1 MAETTQTLRSAGVTR
16 SKKKTSQL
24 KEIWRRYRKNKAA
37 VLGLVILVFILGI
50 ALFAD
55 LIVPYSKCIEQV
67 GADRLQGPSLT
78 HFFGTD
84 EYGRD
89 LFARVVHGSRFSLFI
104 GVATSLMALVFG
116 AILGASA
123 GYFGGVV
130 DNVICRI
137 IDVFACVPPILLS
150 LAVVAA
156 LGTNLRN
163 LIIAITVS
171 CIPGNVRLIRSLVLT
186 VAEQDY
192 VEAARS
198 YGTST
203 PRILFRYVLP
213 NAMGPIIVN
222 TTMSISDMILSAA
235 GLSFIGMGIQPPS
248 PEWGALLSNAQTY
261 LFTAPYMLV
270 FPGIF
275 IILSSLAFNLV
286 GDGLTD
292 ALDPKLAD
300 LGRLRWKRKKEVL
313 KIENFID
320 LL

>member
-1 MAETTQTLRSAGVTR
+1 MNRRQSRWR
-16 SKKKTSQL
+16 DQM
-24 KEIWRRYRKNKAA
+24 KEIWRRYKKNKAA
-37 VLGLVILVFILGI
+37 VAGLVLLIIIVAI

-55 LIVPYSKCIEQV
+55 LIVPYSKCVEQV
-67 GADRLQGPSLT
+67 GADRLQWPSLA

-84 EYGRD
+84 ELGRD
-89 LFARVVHGSRFSLFI
+89 LFARVVHGSRYSLSI
-104 GVATSLMALVFG
+104 GSLTSLIALVAG

-137 IDVFACVPPILLS
+137 VDVFMCVPPILLS

-156 LGTNLRN
+156 LGSNMQN
-163 LIIAITVS
+163 LIIAITIS
-171 CIPGNVRLIRSLVLT
+171 CIPGNVRLIRSVVLT

-192 VEAARS
+192 VQVAKS
-198 YGTST
+198 YGASNA
-203 PRILFRYVLP
+203 RIIFRYVLP

-222 TTMSISDMILSAA
+222 TTMSISGMILSAA

-248 PEWGALLSNAQTY
+248 PEWGALLSAAQTY
-261 LFTAPYMLV
+261 IFTSPYLLV

-275 IILSSLAFNLV
+275 IVLSSLSFNLV

-292 ALDPKLAD
+292 ALDPKLKD
-300 LGRLRWKRKKEVL
+300 
-313 KIENFID
+313 
-320 LL
+320 

>member
-1 MAETTQTLRSAGVTR
+1 MSNAG
-16 SKKKTSQL
+16 KKRNSQL
-24 KEIWRRYRKNKAA
+24 SEIWRRYKKNKAA
-37 VLGLVILVFILGI
+37 MVGLVILVIILFL
-50 ALFAD
+50 AVFAD
-55 LIVPYSKCIEQV
+55 LIVPYSKCIDQI
-67 GADRLQGPSLT
+67 GAERLQGPSLK

-89 LFARVVHGSRFSLFI
+89 LFARVIHGSRYSLFI
-104 GVATSLMALVFG
+104 GVATSLMALVIG
-116 AILGASA
+116 AVLGASA

-130 DNVICRI
+130 DTVICRI
-137 IDVFACVPPILLS
+137 IDVFMCVPPILLS

-156 LGTNLRN
+156 LGTSMRN

-198 YGTST
+198 YGTSHA
-203 PRILFRYVLP
+203 RIIFRYVLP

-222 TTMSISDMILSAA
+222 TTMAISDMILSAA

-248 PEWGALLSNAQTY
+248 PEWGALLSSAQQYMFTSPY
-261 LFTAPYMLV
+261 LLL
-270 FPGIF
+270 FPGMF
-275 IILSSLAFNLV
+275 IMLSSLSFNLV

-292 ALDPKLAD
+292 ALDPKLKD
-300 LGRLRWKRKKEVL
+300 
-313 KIENFID
+313 
-320 LL
+320 

>member
-1 MAETTQTLRSAGVTR
+1 MVGLILLVLIVGMAV
-16 SKKKTSQL
+16 
-24 KEIWRRYRKNKAA
+24 
-37 VLGLVILVFILGI
+37 
-50 ALFAD
+50 FAD
-55 LIVPYSKCIEQV
+55 LIVPYEKCIEQV
-67 GADRLQGPSLT
+67 GADRLQWPSAA

-89 LFARVVHGSRFSLFI
+89 LFARIVHGSRYSLLI
-104 GVATSLMALVFG
+104 GLATSLMALVIG

-130 DNVICRI
+130 DNVISRI
-137 IDVFACVPPILLS
+137 IDVFMCVPPILLS

-171 CIPGNVRLIRSLVLT
+171 CIPGNVRLIRSVVMT
-186 VAEQDY
+186 TAEQDY
-192 VEAARS
+192 VEAAKS
-198 YGTST
+198 YGTSNA
-203 PRILFRYVLP
+203 RIIFRYVLP

-222 TTMSISDMILSAA
+222 TTMSISDMMLSAA

-261 LFTAPYMLV
+261 LFSAPYMLII
-270 FPGIF
+270 PGMF
-275 IILSSLAFNLV
+275 ILASSLAFNLV

-292 ALDPKLAD
+292 ALDPKLKD
-300 LGRLRWKRKKEVL
+300 
-313 KIENFID
+313 
-320 LL
+320 